1 MEHWLKTSRKPF
13 VHEEGLLV
21 LDLHKAQK
29 TDRIK
34 ELLKECN
41 TAPIFVPV
49 IQPFDISFNAPFK
62 KQVES
67 AALQHI
73 QDNLD
78 DYLNEKITTGD
89 KRDAFS

>member
-1 MEHWLKTSRKPF
+1 M
-13 VHEEGLLV
+13 HEEGLLV

-29 TDRIK
+29 TDGIQ

-41 TAPIFVPV
+41 TAPIFVPAGCTSI
-49 IQPFDISFNAPFK
+49 IQPFDVPFNAPFK

-67 AALQHI
+67 VALQHI

-78 DYLNEKITTGD
+78 DYLNGKITTGERRIQLT
-89 KRDAFS
+89 K